1 MYVYQNDKLYVQ
13 LEDGLVGVE
22 IHSNETVLLKDKK
35 AKLGARFELLTQTEV
50 DARFQG
56 EFKEVVEVVENE
68 EEEEEVEEEDEVE
81 EVTKDDSIGKA
92 KASTRKSTGKR

>member
-22 IHSNETVLLKDKK
+22 IHSNETVLLKDKR

-56 EFKEVVEVVENE
+56 EFKEVVEVVESE
-68 EEEEEVEEEDEVE
+68 EEEEEVE

>member
-68 EEEEEVEEEDEVE
+68 EEEEEEEVE

>member
-22 IHSNETVLLKDKK
+22 IHSNETVLLKDKR

-56 EFKEVVEVVENE
+56 EFKEVVEVVEKE
-68 EEEEEVEEEDEVE
+68 EEEDEEVEEEVE

>member
-22 IHSNETVLLKDKK
+22 IHSNETVLLKDKR

-56 EFKEVVEVVENE
+56 EFKEVVEVVEKEE
-68 EEEEEVEEEDEVE
+68 EEEEEVEEEVE

>member
-22 IHSNETVLLKDKK
+22 IHSNETVLLKDKR

-56 EFKEVVEVVENE
+56 EFKEVVEVVEKE
-68 EEEEEVEEEDEVE
+68 EEEEEEEEEEVE

>member
-22 IHSNETVLLKDKK
+22 IHSNETVLLKDKR

-68 EEEEEVEEEDEVE
+68 EEEEEEVEEEVE

>member
-22 IHSNETVLLKDKK
+22 IHSNETVLLKDKR

-68 EEEEEVEEEDEVE
+68 EEEEEEEEEVE

>member
-22 IHSNETVLLKDKK
+22 IHSNETVLLKDKR

-56 EFKEVVEVVENE
+56 EFKEVVEVVEKE
-68 EEEEEVEEEDEVE
+68 EELE

>member
-35 AKLGARFELLTQTEV
+35 AKLGARFELLTQAEV

-68 EEEEEVEEEDEVE
+68 EEEEDEVE